1 MSGCKRNWIM
11 KGKGKVKV
19 LLIVWIPIAIV
30 ALKWGLDNE
39 FGLFLLL
46 MIGVLNTRIGFDII
60 ESKDETER

>member
-1 MSGCKRNWIM
+1 MSICKRDWIM
-11 KGKGKVKV
+11 KVKV

-46 MIGVLNTRIGFDII
+46 MIGVLNTEIGFDII
-60 ESKDETER
+60 KSRDKDDEEC